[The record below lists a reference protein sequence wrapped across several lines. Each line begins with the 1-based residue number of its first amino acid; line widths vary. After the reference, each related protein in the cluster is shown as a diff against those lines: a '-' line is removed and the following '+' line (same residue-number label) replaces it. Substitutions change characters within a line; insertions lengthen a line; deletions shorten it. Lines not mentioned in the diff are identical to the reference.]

1 MTPADTVPVEERV
14 AALDWSALLD
24 ALDRRG
30 FAATGPLLSP
40 AEAAGLRAL
49 YDEASRDG
57 EGRFRKTVVMER
69 HAFGLGEYRY
79 FDYPLP
85 GLVDALRQAFYP
97 RLVPLARRWARDLG
111 TGEDYP
117 DRLDDFLDRCR
128 AAGQGRA
135 TPLLL
140 RYAGGG
146 YNCLHQDLY
155 GEVVFPLQVVVMLNR
170 PGRDFEGGDFLL
182 VEQRPR
188 AQSRGE
194 AVRPGLGEAVVF
206 ATRHRPVA
214 GRRGRYR
221 ATLRH
226 GVGTVLS
233 GGRTT
238 LGLIFHDAS

>member
-1 MTPADTVPVEERV
+1 MAPTDGERACVEQRV
-14 AALDWSALLD
+14 SALDWPALLD
-24 ALDRRG
+24 AVDRRG
-30 FAATGPLLSP
+30 FAATGPLLDEG
-40 AEAAGLRAL
+40 EAAGLRAL
-49 YDEASRDG
+49 Y
-57 EGRFRKTVVMER
+57 GREQGFRKTVVMER

-85 GLVDALRQAFYP
+85 GLVDALRRAFYP
-97 RLVPLARRWARDLG
+97 RLLPLARRWAEALG
-111 TGEDYP
+111 IGEDYP
-117 DRLDDFLDRCR
+117 DRLDEFLARCR
-128 AAGQGRA
+128 DARQDRA

-140 RYAGGG
+140 RYAEGG

-170 PGRDFEGGDFLL
+170 PGHDFTGGDFLL

-194 AVRPGLGEAVVF
+194 AVRPELGEAVIF

-214 GRRGRYR
+214 GRRGHYR
-221 ATLRH
+221 TALRH

-233 GGRTT
+233 GERTT